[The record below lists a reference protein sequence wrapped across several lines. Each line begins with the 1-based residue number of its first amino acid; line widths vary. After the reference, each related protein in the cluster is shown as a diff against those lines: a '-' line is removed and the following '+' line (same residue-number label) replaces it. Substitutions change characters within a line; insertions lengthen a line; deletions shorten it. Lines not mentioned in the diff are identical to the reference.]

1 MFASTLYIA
10 GAEDVGIGGETK
22 KKVRKPPETTIS
34 EDPIPEPP
42 FLFSRFGQTKRGAQL
57 LLYNISQQANPQFG
71 RFT

>member
-22 KKVRKPPETTIS
+22 KKVREPPETTIS

-42 FLFSRFGQTKRGAQL
+42 LFFLAVLGKLKEERNCSSIT
-57 LLYNISQQANPQFG
+57 
-71 RFT
+71 